1 MNITHRASIWSGI
14 TTAANNELCCRH
26 SLSEVYCVTVLS
38 KWQLNANT
46 KRSRM
51 WCEDAVSAQSQC
63 TSGKSPSP
71 NEGISDSQRPS
82 KQPISLHGQ
91 NFKLSSL
98 PVAYPGILFGGG
110 GVQQI
115 QMRTEDRQNGGIWD
129 GSPIV
134 RGSGSSCNLVQEIS
148 FPVVKFS

>member
-71 NEGISDSQRPS
+71 NEGISDSQRPND
-82 KQPISLHGQ
+82 LR
-91 NFKLSSL
+91 SSQFL
-98 PVAYPGILFGGG
+98 CTARTSNYPHCQWRTQEFCSAGG
-110 GVQQI
+110 
-115 QMRTEDRQNGGIWD
+115 RSTNSDEDRGQTE
-129 GSPIV
+129 
-134 RGSGSSCNLVQEIS
+134 RGDLGR
-148 FPVVKFS
+148 